1 MRTRAVAS
9 VGEDTWER
17 EVIEVGTRESRCRA
31 RRPASRCMFCALAIG
46 SSCGRAESMG
56 AEAEPMTSSFVA
68 TPCWA
73 AGSAPGGPSHL
84 APPDSAP
91 ATPAP
96 NSRNDVVAQASS
108 SQPVLVDFWASWCGP
123 CKLVAPFMDWAD
135 QTYSNLKV
143 VKVDADPNPGLV
155 EKFKVY
161 GLPTLMLIKDG
172 KVVDG
177 SKHEGVITKVALE
190 AYLKK
195 HGVA

>member
-1 MRTRAVAS
+1 MGLYAQRSPAEHSRTGGFDNGGPGMAFALQVPVRPSPAAVRFPRGSRVDLTRVPRGVVFSRSEKPAARSVVRTRAVAS

-17 EVIEVGTRESRCRA
+17 EVIE
-31 RRPASRCMFCALAIG
+31 
-46 SSCGRAESMG
+46 
-56 AEAEPMTSSFVA
+56 
-68 TPCWA
+68 
-73 AGSAPGGPSHL
+73 
-84 APPDSAP
+84 
-91 ATPAP
+91 
-96 NSRNDVVAQASS
+96 ASS